1 MKNILITGGAGFIGS
16 NLALK
21 LLKRGYRVTVLDSL
35 AAQIHGDDPD
45 RSPLY
50 GSIKNKV
57 RFVHGDV
64 TVREDWEK
72 ALKDQDAIVHL
83 AAEDGTKYVRNSEI
97 SRDQYRRDLVDVGYT
112 DQFETS
118 GTKSGRRFVARH
130 LRGGQIPQ
138 PNLRLCL
145 PAVPYGGI
153 HVAGRFRM

>member
-21 LLKRGYRVTVLDSL
+21 LLKRGYQVTVLDSL

-83 AAEDGTKYVRNSEI
+83 AAETGTGRV
-97 SRDQYRRDLVDVGYT
+97 SRR
-112 DQFETS
+112 
-118 GTKSGRRFVARH
+118 
-130 LRGGQIPQ
+130 
-138 PNLRLCL
+138 
-145 PAVPYGGI
+145 
-153 HVAGRFRM
+153 AGRP

>member
-57 RFVHGDV
+57 RFVRPFGGGN
-64 TVREDWEK
+64 R
-72 ALKDQDAIVHL
+72 
-83 AAEDGTKYVRNSEI
+83 DGTKYVRNPEI
-97 SRDQYRRDLVDVGYT
+97 YRDQYRRDLVDVGYT